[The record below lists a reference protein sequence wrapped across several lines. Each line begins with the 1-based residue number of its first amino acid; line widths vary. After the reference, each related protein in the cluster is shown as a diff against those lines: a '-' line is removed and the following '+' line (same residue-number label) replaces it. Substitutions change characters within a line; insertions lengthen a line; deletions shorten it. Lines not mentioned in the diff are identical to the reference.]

1 MWRWV
6 LVTQSQRKLRIILTA
21 WVWVSHLSA
30 DLSEELSCYVLS
42 LCSLLCALCSNKMH
56 FAKDQLLVCIFGS
69 THVCVLW
76 QCSAVSAGVGDSI
89 TGGQVIDVCT
99 TKLGSRHLYLVFF
112 CFWSFVFCFLLLLNI
127 CILYFSSTSIELQL
141 SVRPKWAADNFLQTV
156 VRHLEATSNMHVV
169 FWLWLKIEG
178 VAIYFLK
185 WLSQWG
191 NLKWQQ
197 TPTAHVSLGVVS
209 VGKGEI
215 YLSLGIADGSLP

>member
-1 MWRWV
+1 M
-6 LVTQSQRKLRIILTA
+6 
-21 WVWVSHLSA
+21 
-30 DLSEELSCYVLS
+30 C
-42 LCSLLCALCSNKMH
+42 
-56 FAKDQLLVCIFGS
+56 VCWE
-69 THVCVLW
+69 C
-76 QCSAVSAGVGDSI
+76 CAVSAGVGDSI

-127 CILYFSSTSIELQL
+127 CILYFSFTSIELQL

-197 TPTAHVSLGVVS
+197 TSTAHISLGLVS

-215 YLSLGIADGSLP
+215 CLSMGIADCSLPLAHTLPYDVL